1 MTRCGPSPHIRGVS
15 ISPNADQALQSIYSG
30 ESIAQAIQLDP
41 AQLEG
46 LRRQA
51 EALMTGGKWAPCLQ
65 ALDLLD
71 RLGAAGPFDA
81 LMRARCHRQL
91 GQDDEAQRWQEV
103 AQSILHE
110 LDSTLAGAGGAS

>member
-1 MTRCGPSPHIRGVS
+1 MS
-15 ISPNADQALQSIYSG
+15 ISPTADEALQSIYAG
-30 ESIAQAIQLDP
+30 QAIAEAIHLDL
-41 AQLEG
+41 AHLQRLRSQAEG
-46 LRRQA
+46 L
-51 EALMTGGKWAPCLQ
+51 MTAARWAPCLQ

-71 RLGAAGPFDA
+71 RLGAAGPYDA

-91 GQDDEAQRWQEV
+91 GEDVEAQRWQTV

>member
-1 MTRCGPSPHIRGVS
+1 MTRCGRSPHIPGVS
-15 ISPNADQALQSIYSG
+15 ISPNAEQALQSIYSG

-51 EALMTGGKWAPCLQ
+51 EALMTAAKWAPCLQ

-91 GQDDEAQRWQEV
+91 GQEDEAQRWQAV